1 VDHPV
6 WPLGLWA
13 AAITLVWEAYS
24 DIAGSPTIM
33 SVVQPFL
40 GPPGSTIYSSR
51 GSPSPQV
58 TDLPNRSALRSPH
71 AAKDQLIRSHEA
83 NNRGFNL

>member
-1 VDHPV
+1 MDHPV
-6 WPLGLWA
+6 WPLWA
-13 AAITLVWEAYS
+13 AAITLVWEACS
-24 DIAGSPTIM
+24 DIAGNPTIM

-40 GPPGSTIYSSR
+40 GPEDTHHAVP
-51 GSPSPQV
+51 PSPQV
-58 TDLPNRSALRSPH
+58 TDLPNRPALRSPH